1 MCNTV
6 TVEQWSVWIL
16 QDLCSPQFSS
26 TFTSPGSGAL
36 QNFPVSILGL
46 HDALG
51 LRGSPPHTNT
61 SWLDT
66 WPKSGLLEKSI
77 PSFSGWIREGR

>member
-1 MCNTV
+1 MQCCNCGGVGVCGSYKTYAV
-6 TVEQWSVWIL
+6 HNLVQQL
-16 QDLCSPQFSS
+16 HPQVAG
-26 TFTSPGSGAL
+26 PL

-51 LRGSPPHTNT
+51 LGGFPT

-66 WPKSGLLEKSI
+66 WPRCGLLEKSI